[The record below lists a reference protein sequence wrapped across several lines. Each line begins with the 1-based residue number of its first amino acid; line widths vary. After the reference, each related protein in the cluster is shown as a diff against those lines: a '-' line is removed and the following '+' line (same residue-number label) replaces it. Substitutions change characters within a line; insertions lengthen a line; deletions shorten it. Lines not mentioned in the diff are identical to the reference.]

1 MLKEYASIPKKRLA
15 CQIEEGGNLE
25 KISEGTGRYTNKVGA
40 VQELIDFTYAEG
52 QKPEVGDYLV
62 KEGKTDYRLCK
73 KAKFESSYRGTGFK
87 LK

>member
-15 CQIEEGGNLE
+15 CQIEEGGTLE

-62 KEGKTDYRLCK
+62 QEGKTDYRLSK